1 MKPTNVF
8 RKRCENCEYFKEI
21 YPYDSSDQR
30 KKGTCRINPP
40 VSQFEPEFGEVVYNA
55 FPVVTA
61 GSWCAKFSSAIDPE
75 AYFLD

>member
-30 KKGTCRINPP
+30 KKGTCRINAP
-40 VSQFEPEFGEVVYNA
+40 VSQFEPDFGEVIYNA

-61 GSWCAKFSSAIDPE
+61 GCWCAKFSCAVDPE